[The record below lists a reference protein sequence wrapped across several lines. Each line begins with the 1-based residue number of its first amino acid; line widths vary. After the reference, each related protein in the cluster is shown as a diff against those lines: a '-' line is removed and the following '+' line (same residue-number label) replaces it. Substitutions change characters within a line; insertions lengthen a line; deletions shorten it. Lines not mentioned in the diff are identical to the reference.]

1 MSDITAAPASA
12 ASGIKLP
19 GIGDIGAFFK
29 RGDIALAVG
38 VLTIL
43 VVLILPL
50 PPILLDLAL
59 AISIIISV
67 LILMTA
73 LFIHTPLEFSSFPT
87 VLLIATMLRLA
98 LNLAS
103 TRLILAH
110 GHEGTDAAGHVIE
123 AFGNF
128 VMSGN
133 FVIGIIVFTILVIV
147 NFVVIT
153 KGSGRIAEVAAR
165 FHLDAMPGKQMAIDA
180 DLSAG
185 LVDEKEARR
194 RRQVLEDEGGFFGA
208 MDGASKFVR
217 GDAIAGL
224 LVVFINVI
232 GGMIIGIVQ
241 QGLSFADAAHSYTI
255 LTVGD
260 GLVTQVPALI
270 VSTAAGLLVSK
281 AGVSGAADK
290 ALLRQ
295 LSGYPKA
302 LGMSGAVMMVM
313 ALLPGIPIIPFMA
326 LGTGAAALAFII
338 DKRTRLTAAAET
350 KKTEAAAKVDAADE
364 PIAAALK
371 IDDLK
376 VELGYALL
384 PLVNAPDGS
393 DRLTEQIKALRRSLA
408 VEMGFVMPA
417 VRILDNVQLDANAYV
432 IKVKE
437 VEAGSGKVWSG
448 QYMVMDP
455 AGGQVKLPGTHT
467 TEPTFGL
474 PATWIDGALKE
485 EASMKGYTVV
495 DAATVLSTHLTE
507 LLKSNM
513 AELLSYGEV
522 QKLLKE
528 LPKDQADLV
537 KDLVPNLITVSGIQ
551 RVLADLVG
559 RTRLHSR
566 SRNHPGRHCGRH
578 CRFAK
583 SGHAHRTCACAA
595 VAATVCPVHQSKRFP
610 AADRTLGKMGA
621 GFRRVAGR
629 PGRRAAAGDATLAP
643 VGVYHRGSRAF
654 RRSRAR
660 GRSAGAGDIIE
671 CPPLRPRH
679 RRAVPGTDA
688 GALARGNSPAGPP
701 QDCQQH
707 LGCSGPPPAGDPARR
722 DRTGRKAPDWSGE
735 IGLNHND
742 STIRDA
748 PLGTW
753 AA

>member
-1 MSDITAAPASA
+1 MSDITAAPATA
-12 ASGIKLP
+12 VSGIKLP
-19 GIGDIGAFFK
+19 GLGDIGAFFK
-29 RGDIALAVG
+29 RGDIALAIG

-50 PPILLDLAL
+50 PPLLLDFSL
-59 AISIIISV
+59 AISIIFSV

-73 LFIHTPLEFSSFPT
+73 LFIHTPLEFSAFPT

-133 FVIGIIVFTILVIV
+133 FVIGIIVFAILVIV

-185 LVDEKEARR
+185 LIDEKEARR

-224 LVVFINVI
+224 LVVFINII
-232 GGMIIGIVQ
+232 GGMIIGIAQ

-270 VSTAAGLLVSK
+270 VSTSAGLLVSK
-281 AGVSGAADK
+281 AGVVGAADK
-290 ALLRQ
+290 ALLKQ

-302 LGMSGAVMMVM
+302 LGMSGGVMLVM
-313 ALLPGIPIIPFMA
+313 SLLPGIPMIPFLA
-326 LGTGAAALAFII
+326 LGSGAAALAFII
-338 DKRTRLTAAAET
+338 DKRAKLTTAAEAN
-350 KKTEAAAKVDAADE
+350 KTEAAAKTAAADE

-408 VEMGFVMPA
+408 VDMGFVMPA

-437 VEAGSGKVWSG
+437 VEAGSGKVWAG

-474 PATWIDGALKE
+474 PATWVDGSLKE

-507 LLKSNM
+507 LLKGNM

-528 LPKDQADLV
+528 LPKEQADLI

-551 RVLADLVG
+551 RVLQILLAERVSIRDLATILEGIADG
-559 RTRLHSR
+559 IAG
-566 SRNHPGRHCGRH
+566 SRNPVTLTEHVRARLSRQLCAQYTSPGGYLPLIALSAKWEQAFAESMIGQGDERQLAMQPSRLSEFISTVRE
-578 CRFAK
+578 RFEE
-583 SGHAHRTCACAA
+583 AA
-595 VAATVCPVHQSKRFP
+595 RE
-610 AADRTLGKMGA
+610 GE
-621 GFRRVAGR
+621 
-629 PGRRAAAGDATLAP
+629 AP
-643 VGVYHRGSRAF
+643 VLVTSAGIRPFVRGIVERFRAQTPVL
-654 RRSRAR
+654 SQSEIHPRAR
-660 GRSAGAGDIIE
+660 LKTVASI
-671 CPPLRPRH
+671 
-679 RRAVPGTDA
+679 
-688 GALARGNSPAGPP
+688 
-701 QDCQQH
+701 
-707 LGCSGPPPAGDPARR
+707 
-722 DRTGRKAPDWSGE
+722 
-735 IGLNHND
+735 
-742 STIRDA
+742 
-748 PLGTW
+748 
-753 AA
+753 